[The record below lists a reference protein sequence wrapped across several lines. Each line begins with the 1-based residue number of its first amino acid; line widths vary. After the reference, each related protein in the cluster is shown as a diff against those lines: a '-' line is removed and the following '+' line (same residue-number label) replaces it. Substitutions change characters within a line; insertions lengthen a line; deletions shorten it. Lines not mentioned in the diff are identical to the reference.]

1 LQDGYLTTMT
11 KSGSSCTAPA
21 ATCANGGSMS
31 SLKITNNST
40 LMNLLRGKT
49 VNDLLQMASQAL
61 AGVLPKG
68 VSYDD
73 INAAVDVINQ
83 SFDGGRYF
91 VAYNSTQTTC
101 SSTYVSVPLSTTN
114 ERQEVSKDQLSV
126 TTNPNPFND
135 KVTFSINST
144 VSGNAV
150 LNLYDVMGVKLATIY
165 QGYVSAGKLLINY
178 NVPSKF
184 RGTLIYTLTVD
195 NMTTNGKMIRAK

>member
-1 LQDGYLTTMT
+1 
-11 KSGSSCTAPA
+11 
-21 ATCANGGSMS
+21 
-31 SLKITNNST
+31 
-40 LMNLLRGKT
+40 MNLLKGKT
-49 VNDLLQMASQAL
+49 VNDLLQMANQAL

-73 INAAVDVINQ
+73 ISGAVDVINQ
-83 SFDGGRYF
+83 SFDEGRYF
-91 VAYNSTQTTC
+91 VGYTSTQTTC
-101 SSTYVSVPLSTTN
+101 GSAYVSVPLSTTD
-114 ERQEVSKDQLSV
+114 ERQEVSNDQLTV
-126 TTNPNPFND
+126 TSNPNPFND

-165 QGYVSAGKLLINY
+165 QGYIAAGKLTINY